1 MQLIEVQKGR
11 TVRMKNYR
19 GGLGVGFK
27 LRQLG
32 LSPGKEIKILRYAP
46 LEGPIM
52 IEVGGRSVAL
62 GRGIAA
68 RVQVEDV

>member
-1 MQLIEVQKGR
+1 MQLINVPKGQS
-11 TVRMKNYR
+11 VRIISYR
-19 GGLGVGFK
+19 GGRGVGFK

-52 IEVGGRSVAL
+52 VEIGGRAVAL

-68 RVQVEDV
+68 HVQVEDV